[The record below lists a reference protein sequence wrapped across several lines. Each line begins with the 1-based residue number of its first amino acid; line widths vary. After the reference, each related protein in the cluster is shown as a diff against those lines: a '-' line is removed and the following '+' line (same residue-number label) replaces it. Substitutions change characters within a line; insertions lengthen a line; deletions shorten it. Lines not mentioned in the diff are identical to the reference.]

1 MTQIGFYHLLTL
13 PLEKA
18 LPRLLDKALAA
29 GLKAVVMAG
38 SPERVEELNEIL
50 WTFEPESWLPHGSA
64 PDGDAEL
71 QPIWLTAIPENP
83 NNATVLV
90 TCDGAEARAVES
102 FDRCLD
108 LFDGNDPDAVQA
120 ARERWKAWKAAGH
133 QLIYYQQTERG
144 GWEEKARG

>member
-18 LPRLLDKALAA
+18 LPRLLDKARAA

-38 SPERVEELNEIL
+38 SPERVEALNEIL

-64 PDGDAEL
+64 PDGEAEL
-71 QPIWLTAIPENP
+71 QPIWLTATEENP
-83 NNATVLV
+83 NNATILV
-90 TCDGAEARAVES
+90 TCDGAETRNVEA

-120 ARERWKAWKAAGH
+120 ARERWKTWKAAGH